1 MKKMLNSRIFW
12 GILVIVGGVMA
23 LLDNLGVIGFS
34 DLFWAIIAGLG
45 AAFFLSIFFQN
56 RSYWW
61 SLIPGVSLIGIA
73 LSIVLNW
80 LNPEIGSIWGG
91 AVFLGMVGLSF
102 FCVYLVDRTN
112 WWAIIP
118 AGVMVTIG
126 VVSSVDQAYE
136 SKIGTGFFFLGVGIT
151 FALLPL
157 LPSPAGKM
165 GWAWI
170 PALALAALGAF
181 FLFASGEKIAY
192 LGPLVL
198 IGIGLLLV
206 IRSLIGTKRDQTPG

>member
-73 LSIVLNW
+73 LSIVLKLVESGNW
-80 LNPEIGSIWGG
+80 LDLGWGG
-91 AVFLGMVGLSF
+91 
-102 FCVYLVDRTN
+102 
-112 WWAIIP
+112 
-118 AGVMVTIG
+118 
-126 VVSSVDQAYE
+126 
-136 SKIGTGFFFLGVGIT
+136 
-151 FALLPL
+151 LL
-157 LPSPAGKM
+157 
-165 GWAWI
+165 WEW
-170 PALALAALGAF
+170 
-181 FLFASGEKIAY
+181 
-192 LGPLVL
+192 
-198 IGIGLLLV
+198 
-206 IRSLIGTKRDQTPG
+206 

>member
-1 MKKMLNSRIFW
+1 
-12 GILVIVGGVMA
+12 
-23 LLDNLGVIGFS
+23 
-34 DLFWAIIAGLG
+34 
-45 AAFFLSIFFQN
+45 
-56 RSYWW
+56 
-61 SLIPGVSLIGIA
+61 
-73 LSIVLNW
+73 
-80 LNPEIGSIWGG
+80 
-91 AVFLGMVGLSF
+91 MVGLSF

-126 VVSSVDQAYE
+126 IVSSVDQAYE

-181 FLFASGEKIAY
+181 FLFALRRKDCLFRSFGVDRDWLIARDPVSDRNQKGSNPW
-192 LGPLVL
+192 LTMHHL
-198 IGIGLLLV
+198 ICEIW
-206 IRSLIGTKRDQTPG
+206 